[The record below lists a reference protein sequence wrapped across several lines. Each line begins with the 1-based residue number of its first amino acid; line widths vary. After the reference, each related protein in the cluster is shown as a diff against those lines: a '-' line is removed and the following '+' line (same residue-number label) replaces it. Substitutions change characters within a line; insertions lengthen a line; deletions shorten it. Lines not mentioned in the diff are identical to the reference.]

1 MTETDIHS
9 YMRCLRDEA
18 GPAGTG
24 DKLQIRSDQSKDGA
38 ILGRKGTETRARLL
52 AATRTLLE
60 TLSPFSLTVAAIAKA
75 ANTSPPTLYV
85 YFDDVQDVFYALSV
99 EAQQEFRAMT
109 DNHPEWF
116 SDPERIAEDA
126 QQFVDEFNRVW
137 DRHHHALQ
145 YRNLESD
152 RGNTRFL
159 ELRTANALP
168 LIDRLAKAVKVAR
181 PGIGGREAYADAIV
195 LFSGV
200 ERMAA
205 TRDLIPSDQ
214 PRLPP
219 DELSAAQA
227 RVIARYLG
235 TGR

>member
-1 MTETDIHS
+1 MQ
-9 YMRCLRDEA
+9 LR
-18 GPAGTG
+18 T
-24 DKLQIRSDQSKDGA
+24 DQSKDGA

-60 TLSPFSLTVAAIAKA
+60 TLSPFNLTVAAIAKA
-75 ANTSPPTLYV
+75 AKTAPATLYV
-85 YFDDVQDVFYALSV
+85 YFDDVQDVFYALNI
-99 EAQQEFRAMT
+99 EAQQDFEAMT
-109 DNHPEWF
+109 GNHPEWF
-116 SDPERIAEDA
+116 SDPARIEADA

-152 RGNTRFL
+152 RGDTRFL

-168 LIDRLAKAVKVAR
+168 LIDRLAHAVRVAK
-181 PGIGGREAYADAIV
+181 PGIANREAYADAIV

-205 TRDLIPSDQ
+205 TRHQIPANQ
-214 PRLPP
+214 PRLPA

-227 RVIARYLG
+227 RVIARSLSG
-235 TGR
+235 ER

>member
-1 MTETDIHS
+1 MQ
-9 YMRCLRDEA
+9 L
-18 GPAGTG
+18 
-24 DKLQIRSDQSKDGA
+24 RSDQSKDGA

-60 TLSPFSLTVAAIAKA
+60 TLSPFNLTVAAIAKA
-75 ANTSPPTLYV
+75 AKTAPATLYV
-85 YFDDVQDVFYALSV
+85 YFDDVQDVFYALNI
-99 EAQQEFRAMT
+99 EAQQDFESMT
-109 DNHPEWF
+109 NNHPEWF
-116 SDPERIAEDA
+116 SDPVRIQYDA
-126 QQFVDEFNRVW
+126 QQFVDEFNSVW

-159 ELRTANALP
+159 ALRTSNALP
-168 LIDRLAKAVKVAR
+168 LIDRLAHAVKAAK
-181 PGIGGREAYADAIV
+181 PGISNREAYADAIV

-205 TRDLIPSDQ
+205 TRDQIPSDQ
-214 PRLPP
+214 PRLPA

-227 RVIARYLG
+227 RVIARYLSSG
-235 TGR
+235 G